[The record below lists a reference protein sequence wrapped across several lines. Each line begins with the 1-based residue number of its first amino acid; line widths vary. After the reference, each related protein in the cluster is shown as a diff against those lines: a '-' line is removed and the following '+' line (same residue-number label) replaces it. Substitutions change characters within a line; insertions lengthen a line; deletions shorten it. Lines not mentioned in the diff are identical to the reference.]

1 MAKGP
6 MTLEGRELM
15 EFLGF
20 FFDQY
25 VAEDKPIPPEVHPL
39 KFVHD
44 MAERAPVRAHPGLK
58 MAVADCIESSIHW
71 HADRVKQAD
80 TALRDAGIVTLSE
93 MRRRYSKQFS
103 AIIERGRI
111 LSDQEYHLVKG
122 VTSDETVPPGQ
133 SALLDQL
140 MNDYEAR
147 EGSRPT
153 TNP

>member
-1 MAKGP
+1 MAKRP

-25 VAEDKPIPPEVHPL
+25 MAEGKPVPPEVHPL
-39 KFVHD
+39 KFVRE
-44 MAERAPVRAHPGLK
+44 MAERAPTRALLGLK
-58 MAVADCIESSIHW
+58 MAVADCIECSTHW
-71 HADRVKQAD
+71 HADQVKQAD

-93 MRRRYSKQFS
+93 MRRRYWKLFS

-122 VTSDETVPPGQ
+122 VTSDGTVPPEQ

-153 TNP
+153 TTP